1 MLQCMNSV
9 DFSSVPFFSQ
19 PSWMH
24 PRRVGSLFES
34 RLCILDFW
42 FKSVIIVTMKP
53 MNHTLTAI
61 DGIKVGHATDLT
73 ARTGCTVILCPAG
86 ATAGVDVRGAA
97 PGTRETEALRPGR
110 LVQKAHAVLLTGGS
124 AFGLDAAGG
133 VVQYLEAQNVG
144 FPAGPVR
151 VPIVSA
157 AVIFDLGV
165 GDAKVRPD
173 REMGYQTC
181 LNATDEPVAMG
192 AIGAGT
198 GATVGKAPGVTSSPG
213 GVGSACICLD
223 SGLIVAAITVV
234 NALGNVVNPNTGE
247 ILAGGKENGSFVD
260 ITERLLD
267 ANIVQG
273 TNTTIGVVATNAALS
288 PAEVNRVTEMA
299 HDGMARAIRP
309 AHTMFDGDTLFTLAT
324 GTHTNG
330 SVNTVGILAAE
341 VVAEAIV
348 NAVTA

>member
-1 MLQCMNSV
+1 MN
-9 DFSSVPFFSQ
+9 Q
-19 PSWMH
+19 T
-24 PRRVGSLFES
+24 
-34 RLCILDFW
+34 I
-42 FKSVIIVTMKP
+42 
-53 MNHTLTAI
+53 TAI
-61 DGIKVGHATDLT
+61 EGITAGHATDAT

-133 VVQYLEAQNVG
+133 VVQYLEEQNVG

-151 VPIVSA
+151 VPIVPA

-173 REMGYQTC
+173 RKMGYQAC
-181 LNATDEPVAMG
+181 LNATDAPVAMG

-198 GATVGKAPGVTSSPG
+198 GATVGKAPGVTPSPG
-213 GVGSACICLD
+213 GVGSACKYLD
-223 SGLIVAAITVV
+223 SGLIVAAIAVV
-234 NALGNVVNPNTGE
+234 NALGNVVDPETGE
-247 ILAGGKENGSFVD
+247 IVAGGKENGDFVD

-273 TNTTIGVVATNAALS
+273 TNTTIGAVVTNATLS
-288 PAEVNRVTEMA
+288 VTEVNRVAEMA

-309 AHTMFDGDTLFTLAT
+309 SHTMFDGDTLFALAT
-324 GTHTNG
+324 GTHTG
-330 SVNTVGILAAE
+330 SGVNTVGILAAK
-341 VVAEAIV
+341 VVAESIV

>member
-1 MLQCMNSV
+1 MEPINQ
-9 DFSSVPFFSQ
+9 
-19 PSWMH
+19 
-24 PRRVGSLFES
+24 
-34 RLCILDFW
+34 
-42 FKSVIIVTMKP
+42 
-53 MNHTLTAI
+53 TLTAI
-61 DGIKVGHATDLT
+61 DGIKVGHAADAT

-86 ATAGVDVRGAA
+86 AMAGVDVRGAA

-124 AFGLDAAGG
+124 AFGLDAASG
-133 VVQYLEAQNVG
+133 VVQYLEEQAIG

-151 VPIVSA
+151 VPIVPA

-173 REMGYQTC
+173 REMGYQAC

-192 AIGAGT
+192 AVGAGT

-213 GVGSACICLD
+213 GVGSACKHLD
-223 SGLIVAAITVV
+223 SGLIVAAVVVV
-234 NALGNVVNPNTGE
+234 NALGNVVHPDTGE
-247 ILAGGKENGSFVD
+247 IVAGGKVNGSFVD

-267 ANIVQG
+267 ANLVSG
-273 TNTTIGVVATNAALS
+273 TNTTIGVVATSAALS
-288 PAEVNRVTEMA
+288 SAETTRVAEMA

-309 AHTMFDGDTLFTLAT
+309 AHTMFDGDTLFSLAT
-324 GTHTNG
+324 GTHTG
-330 SVNTVGILAAE
+330 SSVNTIGILAAE

-348 NAVTA
+348 NAVRTR